1 MGCCP
6 SSRAQVYASEAT
18 GAEEIARLTADD
30 STPSSRG
37 VQAWGAPPETPPQQA
52 SPPRRDS
59 RRPDTEPT
67 GEMLAAPG
75 AEFEPEPEPQP
86 QLEPELAPSGAGAMD
101 EAAAGANPQSLET
114 EAMGS
119 PMEVECLSCFP
130 KRSKSPVRWCA
141 FRPDT
146 EPTTSGEKEHDR
158 GASGQAP
165 ESAGEV
171 MLKASTVPVS
181 ATLDEARDLLPEV
194 SPLKAMDSAKDIM
207 TNANGAGDRESEVKI
222 EQGIQTIQRWQLAQ
236 RPFDLS
242 EHEPEDLLSE
252 SKKELVVSLGALSS
266 AVHLHHT
273 V

>member
-1 MGCCP
+1 MDRLRAGEVKRHVAREGIDRDRGVRWRARLEYRRDRARQAATAHALSASAREEKMGCCP

-67 GEMLAAPG
+67 EEMLAAPG

-141 FRPDT
+141 FRHT
-146 EPTTSGEKEHDR
+146 RH
-158 GASGQAP
+158 GAHN
-165 ESAGEV
+165 V
-171 MLKASTVPVS
+171 WK
-181 ATLDEARDLLPEV
+181 
-194 SPLKAMDSAKDIM
+194 K
-207 TNANGAGDRESEVKI
+207 GA
-222 EQGIQTIQRWQLAQ
+222 
-236 RPFDLS
+236 
-242 EHEPEDLLSE
+242 
-252 SKKELVVSLGALSS
+252 
-266 AVHLHHT
+266 
-273 V
+273 